1 MPAECVKQKIAEG
14 MSPEDAHSACYP
26 DKTAD
31 TRKQVVEDYMDDR
44 NEQVKKDQL
53 EKWQINERKGRD

>member
-1 MPAECVKQKIAEG
+1 
-14 MSPEDAHSACYP
+14 MSSEDAHSACYP

-53 EKWQINERKGRD
+53 EKWQIEQRKAKG